1 MAHKFNNAV
10 VYELS
15 AFVFV
20 WYVEPFFFFLH
31 AAVHSAELKTS
42 ACSEWGKKKNHKT
55 FFIKK

>member
-20 WYVEPFFFFLH
+20 WYVEPFFFFYTLQFT
-31 AAVHSAELKTS
+31 VL
-42 ACSEWGKKKNHKT
+42 N
-55 FFIKK
+55 